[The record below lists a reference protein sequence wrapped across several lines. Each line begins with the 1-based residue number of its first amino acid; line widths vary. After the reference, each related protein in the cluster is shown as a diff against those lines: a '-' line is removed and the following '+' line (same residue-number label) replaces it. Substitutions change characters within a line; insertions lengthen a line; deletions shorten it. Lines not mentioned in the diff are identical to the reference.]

1 MSLGSHGVR
10 IQSIF
15 WGGLRV
21 QGLSLGCGFRVAG
34 GMMKG
39 LLGFGVSRVIVQ
51 GVHLGSS
58 LGGRKT
64 TAQELTDVGNS

>member
-1 MSLGSHGVR
+1 
-10 IQSIF
+10 
-15 WGGLRV
+15 
-21 QGLSLGCGFRVAG
+21 
-34 GMMKG
+34 MMKG

-64 TAQELTDVGNS
+64 TAQEPTDVGNS